1 MTLLKNKFEYQ
12 DLIPAADNLI
22 LDPTLLMPSQ
32 QLAKTYF
39 YLKVIYI
46 FMIVGFYLCIIF
58 TSSGTD
64 QTNGF
69 KQSTFSNLNRL
80 VKEYAGIFIGLTALN
95 TAYLNH
101 RITLTQAELADLA
114 NKEGV
119 LKESIDNLNKSLDEV
134 KSKLNSAVIA
144 IKDAEIYL
152 SRANAIAIKLLAR
165 SAELREDQN
174 KFNRLTADF
183 LAAKEDFE
191 KTKIAGEMQTQ
202 GIIINRKFDS
212 SVKDINEATTAI
224 NDSIR
229 VISNAMSPE
238 DLNSLQVAGSSSK
251 GNEVV
256 LRNSDIK
263 RSSMVDLDS
272 VKEWMGDLNFAKNIA
287 ISLLVSHGVVLSIVV
302 NLLFIHFGDK
312 FISKFNL
319 EERFPQLRKI
329 LEYRRK
335 FQRFY
340 MINGIFMIVIISGSY
355 IIFAIS
361 ILTT

>member
-58 TSSGTD
+58 TSSGTG

-69 KQSTFSNLNRL
+69 KQSTFSNLNLL

-152 SRANAIAIKLLAR
+152 SRANAIAIQLLAR

-174 KFNRLTADF
+174 KFNRLTDAF

-229 VISNAMSPE
+229 VLSNAMSPE

-272 VKEWMGDLNFAKNIA
+272 VKEWIGDLNFAKNIA